1 MRELNMNNEESKD
14 FKICK
19 EQKEKMQIF
28 IKSEPSYLVVV
39 AVSKV
44 PERNSISK
52 ISCKRGIPFGGY
64 VYDNQS
70 ETYHYECFDYLH
82 LGIVPI
88 SAYITLKENSS
99 WKIKVPL
106 AESVLKKYLS
116 DMQKK
121 ELKTF
126 KNHFPATMFDLH
138 YIQMTSPN

>member
-1 MRELNMNNEESKD
+1 MNNEEPKK

-28 IKSEPSYLVVV
+28 IESDPSYLVVV

-70 ETYHYECFDYLH
+70 ETYHYECCDYLH

-88 SAYITLKENSS
+88 SAYITLKENPS

>member
-1 MRELNMNNEESKD
+1 MNEQSKD
-14 FKICK
+14 LKISK
-19 EQKEKMQIF
+19 DQKEKMQIL
-28 IKSEPSYLVVV
+28 IKSEPSYLVVA
-39 AVSKV
+39 AVSKI

-70 ETYHYECFDYLH
+70 ETYHYECCDYLH

-126 KNHFPATMFDLH
+126 KVHFPATMFDLH

>member
-1 MRELNMNNEESKD
+1 MNSEEQKE

-19 EQKEKMQIF
+19 EQKEKMQIR
-28 IKSEPSYLVVV
+28 IKSEPSYLVVAAV
-39 AVSKV
+39 AKNS
-44 PERNSISK
+44 ERNSISK

-70 ETYHYECFDYLH
+70 ETYHYECCDYLH

-88 SAYITLKENSS
+88 SAYITFKENSS
-99 WKIKVPL
+99 WQIKVPL

-116 DMQKK
+116 EMQKK

-126 KNHFPATMFDLH
+126 RNHFPATMFDLH